1 MFLRTLVAC
10 LLITMLR
17 VLTRIFFLQKRENL
31 RFIKGEK
38 GLSGGRKIADGR

>member
-1 MFLRTLVAC
+1 MFVDNNVKGVDTY
-10 LLITMLR
+10 
-17 VLTRIFFLQKRENL
+17 FFLQKREKL